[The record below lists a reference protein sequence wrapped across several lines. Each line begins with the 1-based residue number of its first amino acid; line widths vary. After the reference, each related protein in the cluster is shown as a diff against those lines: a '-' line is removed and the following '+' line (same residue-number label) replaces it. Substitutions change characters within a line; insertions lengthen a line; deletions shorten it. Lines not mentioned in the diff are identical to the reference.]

1 MTRRRFD
8 LYRDKTPDAP
18 VSNLAILG
26 YALPSIGIF
35 LLLAVLIVD
44 PFIGLWSILGYVWW
58 LVLLLI
64 VSTPV
69 VFFRSLKKGGVLKR
83 TVLSLSAINLV
94 VLMLFLFVRMPA
106 YTCDAVEMARHYDRK
121 SEQFDE
127 LVIYAYSASFQQKPA
142 KLKRLLRKT
151 GCSSIDT
158 SDPEYCELEY
168 KRVGFDS
175 YVYRIYRAPMSDE
188 AIKEYSEKYEFIP
201 HDSRMVM
208 KYSGGATSELGF
220 PYSQRERYY
229 KKYPRSE

>member
-44 PFIGLWSILGYVWW
+44 PFIGLWSILGYAWW

-94 VLMLFLFVRMPA
+94 MIMLLLFVRLPA
-106 YTCDAVEMARHYDRK
+106 YACDAVEMAKHYDRK
-121 SEQFDE
+121 TEQFDE
-127 LVIYAYSASFQQKPA
+127 LVTYAYSASFQQKPG

-151 GCSSIDT
+151 GCRSIDT
-158 SDPEYCELEY
+158 SNPEYCELVY
-168 KRVGFDS
+168 KHVCLDS

-208 KYSGGATSELGF
+208 KYRGGATSELGF